1 MKVVRFWFHVSVAA
15 TFIFFAGCASIMSGR
30 HAEVTIDS
38 YPSNAHVVVRD
49 RRGKEV
55 ASVNTPGKV
64 TLKRKERIIF
74 PARYTASIEAPGY
87 QGAEVPIRSTVNPW
101 VLGNVVVGGIPG
113 LAIDNVTGAVWK
125 PRESTI
131 YQQLT
136 PVYTAQQTQPQA
148 SEPSPHMAAV
158 PGASPVSQS
167 EAQPV
172 GTGPALGTY

>member
-1 MKVVRFWFHVSVAA
+1 MKLVHIGFRVSVLA
-15 TFIFFAGCASIMSGR
+15 TVLFLAGCASIMSGR
-30 HAEVTIDS
+30 HAEVSIDS

-49 RRGKEV
+49 RRGQQV

-101 VLGNVVVGGIPG
+101 VLGNVVLGGIPG
-113 LAIDNVTGAVWK
+113 LIVDNATGAAWK

-131 YQQLT
+131 YRQLT
-136 PVYTAQQTQPQA
+136 PIYTAQQGQPPA
-148 SEPSPHMAAV
+148 SNSAPKMAAV
-158 PGASPVSQS
+158 PQVPSAPQS
-167 EAQPV
+167 DAPAR
-172 GTGPALGTY
+172 TGEPLGTY